1 MTNKKLFKYLGVIII
16 PVLILISMTILPLA
30 TIVLGEEVLLETVP
44 IDPRDLFRGDY
55 VILEYKI
62 NQVEGSKFFHNIE
75 VENNWK
81 WEAEMGRRP
90 VYVTLKEQNGFY
102 ETDQVLLEKPKSNNL
117 YLKGRV
123 RYISRIYNDKT
134 QWSENNHGDIDF
146 VYVDYQ
152 LDKYFVPENTG
163 LDLEV
168 AAREGALT
176 AKVKVFRG
184 YSILTDIFL
193 R

>member
-1 MTNKKLFKYLGVIII
+1 MTNKKLYRYLGVILI

-30 TIVLGEEVLLETVP
+30 TIVLGEEILLETVP

-62 NQVEGSKFFHNIE
+62 NQVEGSKFLQNIE

-81 WEAEMGRRP
+81 WEAEMGRKT

-102 ETDQVLLEKPKSNNL
+102 ETDQVLLEKPKADNL
-117 YLKGRV
+117 YLKGRI

-134 QWSENNHGDIDF
+134 QWSENNLGDIDF

-163 LDLEV
+163 LDLEA
-168 AAREGALT
+168 AAREGELT